1 MRAIS
6 HAQMDSRLCR
16 RITQRNVFV
25 RGSCAMGFVEIPPAV
40 LKGPSVALIGSNQ
53 LVRTAGVLVGYGA
66 VQGETM
72 NA

>member
-1 MRAIS
+1 
-6 HAQMDSRLCR
+6 
-16 RITQRNVFV
+16 
-25 RGSCAMGFVEIPPAV
+25 MGFVEIPPAV